1 MSLTYKIS
9 REKLVLR
16 AHAHRHGCRNAF
28 FVGGEGGGGVGEKHC
43 ISIVENQFLYK
54 VYMYSSPFG
63 WGGGGGMA
71 LWPHLFLHLRLS

>member
-28 FVGGEGGGGVGEKHC
+28 FVGGRGGGVWAKNT
-43 ISIVENQFLYK
+43 VL
-54 VYMYSSPFG
+54 V
-63 WGGGGGMA
+63 
-71 LWPHLFLHLRLS
+71 